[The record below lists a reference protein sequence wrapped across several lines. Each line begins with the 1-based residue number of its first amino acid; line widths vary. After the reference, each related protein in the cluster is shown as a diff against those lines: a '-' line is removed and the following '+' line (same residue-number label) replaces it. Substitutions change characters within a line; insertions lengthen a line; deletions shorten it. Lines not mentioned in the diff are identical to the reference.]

1 MHYGNVVRS
10 MNRHRN
16 SGLAL
21 ALLIMFGMLLTSCGG
36 TPITLTGTVKDAY
49 TGKPIP
55 AAQLQLGNQKL
66 NTDQAGVYS
75 TNSWKPEDS
84 LQLSAEGY
92 EANTIALS
100 SQPQLAKPQ
109 PPSVTLDA
117 TLRPNTVSGIV
128 TDGYTGKPL
137 SGALVQTGAISAT
150 TSPDGRF
157 TLRGVPESFELGIS
171 AADYESWKQQLSRT
185 IAQDAILR
193 PNSVSGKVTDQY
205 TNKAVAGATVAAASS
220 NTTTDA
226 EGRYHLENV
235 PESATIMISAPGYA
249 ELSQSLERNTS
260 LDIVLRPDILKAT
273 LLDAKTGKPIQNA
286 TVIVTPD
293 QHSSAIAFSRMDKS
307 SDGIFSIE
315 GVPEQ
320 GFIQILAPGYLK
332 QVLEIKAGAI
342 PAEIKLTPFVAQGLY
357 ITAAVASAG
366 SDLVNEYLNL
376 IDKTELNT
384 IVIDLKSDLRDDLG
398 TVYYDSQVP
407 MVKELKTS
415 ADYVDMKALLEECKR
430 RGIYTIARVQL
441 FSHDNVLADARPE
454 WAVKDLT
461 TGKVYADYPGPG
473 IRYAY
478 LDPTN
483 HNVWDYNI
491 QLGVEAALMG
501 FDEVN
506 YDYVRFSDWGS
517 DLENYKKKLGFSQPI
532 DPANDPEA
540 SFGTILGFMQE
551 AHKAINS
558 AGAYFSVDVF
568 GRTMLAKSVSIG
580 QDLDRMSQHSDYVM
594 PMPYPSLWW
603 AGYLDLDNPTA
614 HPYEVIL
621 GTLKNGDAFFAGKY
635 GRVRP
640 WLQDHTDPWQGS
652 RVVEYGPKEV
662 RAQIDAVKDYGKAAG
677 WVLYDSANGYRGA
690 FNGAVNAEQ

>member
-1 MHYGNVVRS
+1 MHYGSSIRS
-10 MNRHRN
+10 RQSSRIPARLV
-16 SGLAL
+16 GLFFFMAV
-21 ALLIMFGMLLTSCGG
+21 LLTGCGG

-49 TGKPIP
+49 SGKPIP
-55 AAQLQLGNQKL
+55 AVQLQLANQKL
-66 NTDQAGVYS
+66 STNQDGIYS
-75 TNSWKPEDS
+75 TNSWKVEDS
-84 LQLSAEGY
+84 LQLGADGY
-92 EANTIALS
+92 EPATIALA

-117 TLRPNTVSGIV
+117 TLRPNTLSGVV

-137 SGALVQTGAISAT
+137 SAALVQTGAISAT
-150 TSPDGRF
+150 TSPDGRYS
-157 TLRGVPESFELGIS
+157 LRGVPESFELSIV
-171 AADYESWKQQLSRT
+171 APEYEGWKQQISRT
-185 IAQDAILR
+185 TAQDAILR
-193 PNSVSGKVTDQY
+193 PNSVSGKVVDQY
-205 TNKAVAGATVAAASS
+205 TNQPVAGATIAVNQSTATS
-220 NTTTDA
+220 DA
-226 EGRYHLENV
+226 EGRYLLKNV
-235 PESATIMISAPGYA
+235 PEKATVTISAPGYA
-249 ELSQSLERNTS
+249 ELSQSLERSTT
-260 LDIVLRPDILKAT
+260 LDVVLRPDVLKGT

-293 QHSSAIAFSRMDKS
+293 QQSTAIAFSRMDKS
-307 SDGIFSIE
+307 SDGMFSIE

-332 QVLEIKAGAI
+332 QIQEIKVGAM
-342 PAEIKLTPFVAQGLY
+342 PSEFKLTPFEAKGLY

-366 SDLVNEYLNL
+366 SSLVNEYLDL
-376 IDKTELNT
+376 IDKTEMNA

-398 TVYYDSQVP
+398 LVYYDSQVP
-407 MVKELKTS
+407 LVKELETS
-415 ADYVDMKALLEECKR
+415 ADYVDMKALVEECKR

-483 HNVWDYNI
+483 RNVWDYNI

-501 FDEVN
+501 FDEIN
-506 YDYVRFSDWGS
+506 YDYVRFSDWGG
-517 DLENYKKKLGFSQPI
+517 DLEDYKKKLGFSKPI

-540 SFGTILGFMQE
+540 SFTTILGFMEE
-551 AHKAINS
+551 AHKAVNS

-580 QDLDRMSQHSDYVM
+580 QDIDRMSQTADYVM

-662 RAQIDAVKDYGKAAG
+662 RAQIDAVDDYGKASG
-677 WVLYDSANGYRGA
+677 WILYDSANGYKGA
-690 FNGAVNAEQ
+690 FNGAVKAEQ